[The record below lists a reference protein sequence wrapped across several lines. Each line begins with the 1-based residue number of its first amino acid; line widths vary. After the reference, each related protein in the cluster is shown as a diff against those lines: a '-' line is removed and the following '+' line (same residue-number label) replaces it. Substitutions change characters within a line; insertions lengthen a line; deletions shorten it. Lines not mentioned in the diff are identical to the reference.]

1 MNILKLREY
10 VLTSNTIKNYK
21 ALCAI
26 LDLKVTN
33 GGSKRSQLKEI
44 ERYFKYHKEGN
55 KFIIDEIYTDVL
67 PKIDHRKENSGGAN
81 NVVDYIKHIEN
92 LILDLLIQGGINST
106 NGFGKVFLSKN
117 QLLKEF
123 NMINDNYVF
132 CKRRIPKLSKFM
144 NIDQETV
151 EEWYDIND
159 GMLERNL
166 MQALKSLE
174 NQSLILW
181 SREITIA
188 EAIPTAEVT
197 KDGKEVI
204 KRKYIDVDGEEQTD
218 YKYRTNDEISLHY
231 REGTET
237 EKEFILQTER
247 DILLELHC
255 ESKQKVIQ
263 FGMWDLFK
271 TKIDNIIL
279 KELNLAFY
287 YKSFKIIFNKKHI
300 KDALNNIYE
309 IFELTEEDKQDGK
322 FILNAEIVNRTIEN
336 ASKRHDRA
344 VEDKSKIIGRIKDD
358 EKGQKIKRRSTNN
371 YINDNI
377 ELSHTLILKSS
388 GNIKEKVKKTKL
400 DKIEDDIS
408 IDDFINNLE

>member
-1 MNILKLREY
+1 
-10 VLTSNTIKNYK
+10 
-21 ALCAI
+21 
-26 LDLKVTN
+26 
-33 GGSKRSQLKEI
+33 
-44 ERYFKYHKEGN
+44 
-55 KFIIDEIYTDVL
+55 
-67 PKIDHRKENSGGAN
+67 
-81 NVVDYIKHIEN
+81 
-92 LILDLLIQGGINST
+92 
-106 NGFGKVFLSKN
+106 
-117 QLLKEF
+117 
-123 NMINDNYVF
+123 
-132 CKRRIPKLSKFM
+132 M